1 MQLTGLL
8 SIYNKPWLI
17 EPNAAVQMLELFN
30 SIKAGE
36 DDFKPEQVKV
46 VSVLTGMSGVMVAPQ
61 STWEMR
67 DFQGFA
73 GAETVVIPMSGPL
86 MKSDY
91 CGALGTASIRSLF
104 AAAEAESSV
113 KNIILAVDSPGGT
126 VDGTEGFAGQ
136 IAASTKR
143 TICAVDGMCASAA
156 MWIGSSCDEMYA
168 TSQTDFVGSIGTMV
182 SMTDNSEAM
191 KSRGVVLREYYATA
205 STDKNKV
212 FQEARDGNGKA
223 LISEVLDPI
232 NDVFMATVTANRGGK
247 LDPSTLTGKMYPA
260 QAAVELGLLDGI
272 MPMEQIISKCKIS
285 NNYTYMT
292 AEQIKAAHPEA
303 YNAIVA
309 TGISQERERVNT
321 FLAFHSADAETV
333 IGKIKSGESVTSAF
347 QAEMVVKLTN
357 KNTLAA
363 VVADSPAPVGAVS
376 PAVTATETPANG
388 ELTPAQLEAQVKK
401 LMQDYN

>member
-8 SIYNKPWLI
+8 SIYNKAWLI

-30 SIKAGE
+30 NVKMGE
-36 DDFKPEQVKV
+36 EDFTPEQVKA
-46 VSVLTGMSGVMVAPQ
+46 VSILTGMSGVMVAPQ

-67 DFQGFA
+67 DFKGFA
-73 GAETVVIPMSGPL
+73 GAETVVIPVSGPL
-86 MKSDY
+86 MKNDY
-91 CGALGTASIRSLF
+91 CGALGTASLRSLF

-113 KNIILAVDSPGGT
+113 KNIVLAIDSPGGT

-143 TICAVDGMCASAA
+143 TICAVDGTCASAA
-156 MWIGSSCDEMYA
+156 MWIGSSCNEMYA

-212 FQEARDGNGKA
+212 FKEAREGDGKA

-232 NDVFMATVTANRGGK
+232 NNVFMATVTANRGGK

-260 QAAVELGLLDGI
+260 QAAVQLGLLDGI
-272 MPMEQIISKCKIS
+272 MSMEQIISNCKTS
-285 NNYTYMT
+285 NSYFMT
-292 AEQIKAAHPEA
+292 ANEIKAAHPEA
-303 YNAIVA
+303 YNAILAQGVA
-309 TGISQERERVNT
+309 DERERVNT
-321 FLAFHSADAETV
+321 FLAFHDADPQAV
-333 IGKIKSGESVTSAF
+333 VAKLKSGEPFGSAF

-357 KNTLAA
+357 KSTLAA
-363 VVADSPAPVGAVS
+363 VAADSPAAVAPVS

-388 ELTPAQLEAQVKK
+388 ELTPAQLEAKIIN
-401 LMQDYN
+401 LMKGYK

>member
-36 DDFKPEQVKV
+36 DEFKPTQVKAA
-46 VSVLTGMSGVMVAPQ
+46 SVLRSMSGVMVAPM

-91 CGALGTASIRSLF
+91 CGALGTASLRSLF

-136 IAASTKR
+136 IGASTKR

-212 FQEARDGNGKA
+212 FQEARDGDGKA

-232 NDVFMATVTANRGGK
+232 NNVFMATVTANRGGK
-247 LDPSTLTGKMYPA
+247 LNASTLTGKMYPA
-260 QAAVELGLLDGI
+260 QAAVELGLLDGV
-272 MPMEQIISKCKIS
+272 MSMEQIISNCKTT

-309 TGISQERERVNT
+309 TGVSQERERTNT
-321 FLAFHSADAETV
+321 FLAFHSADAEAV
-333 IGKIKSGESVTSAF
+333 VGKIKSGEPFSSAF
-347 QAEMVVKLTN
+347 QAEMVVKLTS
-357 KNTLAA
+357 KNSLA
-363 VVADSPAPVGAVS
+363 VVVAESPAPVAPVS
-376 PAVTATETPANG
+376 PAVTNAEANADG
-388 ELTPAQLEAQVKK
+388 TLTQDQVNAEVIKMMK
-401 LMQDYN
+401 GFN